1 MNGEYSKVLKYT
13 FLIHFIVAIAF
24 GLGYFFIPEVIID
37 ITEWPITDLYVVRML
52 GAAFIAIG
60 CTSIL
65 SFLETS
71 WDKVKI
77 IVQLELIWLVFGPLA
92 AFWTLLGPV
101 EYPLLALIGPLMLL
115 GFLGGFGYSY
125 YLEEFKK

>member
-1 MNGEYSKVLKYT
+1 MSNEYSKILKYT
-13 FLIHFIVAIAF
+13 FLVHFIVAVAF
-24 GLGYFFIPEVIID
+24 GLGYFFFPEVIMD
-37 ITEWPITDLYVVRML
+37 ITEWPIADLYVVRML

-71 WDKVKI
+71 WEKVKI
-77 IVQLELIWLVFGPLA
+77 TVQLELVWLVFGILGG
-92 AFWTLLGPV
+92 FWTLLEPI
-101 EYPLLALIGPLMLL
+101 EYPLFALIGPLMLL
-115 GFLGGFGYSY
+115 AFLGGFGYSF